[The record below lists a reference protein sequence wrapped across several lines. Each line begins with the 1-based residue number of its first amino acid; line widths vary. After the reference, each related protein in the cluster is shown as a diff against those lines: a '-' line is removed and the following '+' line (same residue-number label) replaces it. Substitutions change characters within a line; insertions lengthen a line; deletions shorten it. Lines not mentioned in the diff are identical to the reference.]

1 MDKINEFLAR
11 IGMAGTEVSHTLAF
25 LARVQEQFVLTV
37 PYENIDILDKKPIS
51 LALDDIYEKIV
62 RKGRGGYCFELNAL
76 LHSMLAEMGF
86 TVRSAFARYL
96 RGESTIPFRRH
107 RIVILTLEGKDYMMD
122 VGVGQIAPRFPL
134 LIKTDI
140 EQSQNGELYRFDA
153 DPSLGF
159 VLSDFHKG
167 EWRQYISFTEEAQ
180 YEIDFAPASF
190 WCEKHEDSPFNRT
203 LMLAI
208 KTKEGRKTVDGN
220 VYKIFEGDKCV
231 HEEVLDKARLTA
243 IMASE
248 FNLHI

>member
-11 IGMAGTEVSHTLAF
+11 IGMGGEKVSHTLDF
-25 LARVQEQFVLTV
+25 LARVQERFVLKV
-37 PYENIDILDKKPIS
+37 PYENIDILEKKPIS
-51 LALDDIYEKIV
+51 LDLADIYEKIV
-62 RKGRGGYCFELNAL
+62 KRGRGGYCFELNAL

-96 RGESTIPFRRH
+96 RGESAIPFRRH
-107 RIVILTLEGKDYMMD
+107 RIVIVTLDGEDYMMD
-122 VGVGQIAPRFPL
+122 VGVGQVAPRFPL
-134 LIKTDI
+134 LLKTGV
-140 EQSQNGELYRFDA
+140 EQAQNGELYRFDA

-159 VLSDFHKG
+159 VLSDLHKG
-167 EWRQYISFTEEAQ
+167 EWRRYISFTQEAQ

-220 VYKIFEGDKCV
+220 VYKIFEGEKCV

-243 IMASE
+243 VMASE
-248 FNLHI
+248 FHLKI